1 MNATDKEL
9 LEMAARAAGL
19 TMGWRND
26 PDYGGSETPC
36 ILDGEDFGCWWNPL
50 SDDGDA
56 LRLAVTLEIGVDFF
70 SGFKQVI
77 CHRHA
82 DRENCDMHGVVGYG
96 AGADRRPSAENA
108 RRTIVIAAAEIGKSM
123 TKESDHEH

>member
-9 LEMAARAAGL
+9 LEMAARALGMPSLSDANGV
-19 TMGWRND
+19 
-26 PDYGGSETPC
+26 YGAWVGEPET
-36 ILDGEDFGCWWNPL
+36 GHWWNPL
-50 SDDGDA
+50 EDDGDA
-56 LRLAVTLEIGVDFF
+56 LRMAVTLEIGVDFF